1 MKLKTKL
8 KKFSDPDLNKSYR
21 IIIKP
26 IVTEKATRLS
36 EYNKVVFSVSL
47 SSNKIEIKKAIEK
60 IFSVK
65 VKSVNIIKISGKLK
79 RFKGIMGKRNDI
91 KKAIITLEKG
101 NTIDLSAGAV

>member
-1 MKLKTKL
+1 MNLKTKL
-8 KKFSDPDLNKSYR
+8 KKFNDPDLNKSYR

-47 SSNKIEIKKAIEK
+47 SCNKIEIKKAIEK

-65 VKSVNIIKISGKLK
+65 VKSVNIVKISGKLK

-91 KKAIITLEKG
+91 KKAIVTLEKG

>member
-1 MKLKTKL
+1 M
-8 KKFSDPDLNKSYR
+8 
-21 IIIKP
+21 
-26 IVTEKATRLS
+26 
-36 EYNKVVFSVSL
+36 FSVSL